1 MNSPVIAVQALK
13 SSRKLTNGEAQHP
26 EVEATASRAKLLFP
40 VESVANLTCD
50 EARTL
55 QRLLHHGETYGIWET
70 RTDWAPP
77 GARYAVVVVPIRKR
91 ITHFLPPEL
100 KKHSENP
107 VLNPLLDAAV
117 LTLVRYLTLLRMGP
131 SGRGRDSFRSLGPSS
146 IRAIAYSYG
155 PQLLA
160 IAITKRISAR
170 RVAPVAMPHEP
181 MSDTANMLSD
191 LTLDD
196 LPKTQRGIL
205 IKECQRMEMLGA
217 LGLWNDIPTLEERSL
232 TQAMAGPA
240 LTNKAPIAR
249 DPHQPLPDQYVAEMG
264 ARGLWL
270 IEDLAPN
277 LFQIGEAL
285 MNIWT
290 DHDSSWVPVTIRS
303 KRGDRLREFLAT
315 YQWVDSSGKPI
326 LKPPFPLRLP
336 KPKGFAE
343 KWAEGDGNE
352 GRWPPRN
359 HVEYMALM
367 GVVQAAHLFVALLSM
382 GARKSEILSL
392 KRDCVVYLAD
402 GRAHASGRTFKLVER
417 HDGKERDWQ
426 LPSVAV
432 NALEQQARLVALG
445 EQLGYLMPRGP
456 EHKLAPAGDHLWG
469 QLSGAAGNSEP
480 SSPLDNINK
489 ALTAYART
497 LNMDVAPGGQRLR
510 SHRFR
515 KTLARLVALALT
527 HAPRLLMDVFGHRS
541 IEMTLYYILT
551 DKDLR
556 ADIEVVSRE
565 LRVMRAQ
572 EVVEKMV
579 EADAGA
585 ITAGVAEYGGYG
597 GPAAVSIHR
606 AIDVHREHLH
616 RRGTDWGMESPK
628 ELAELL
634 TLQGKAW
641 ELVRPGVMC
650 TKFAGEAGPCNKSKG
665 HPEPSKCQSHCSHRL
680 EEGFLRED
688 IDGAIN
694 DALAAYEQAIVNN
707 ETLTAAHWAAQVRAH
722 VPRFPDLRDKWI
734 VNSTVSALMITAP

>member
-13 SSRKLTNGEAQHP
+13 SSRKLTNGESQHP
-26 EVEATASRAKLLFP
+26 EVEATASRARLLFP
-40 VESVANLTCD
+40 VESVANLTC
-50 EARTL
+50 EEVRTL
-55 QRLLHHGETYGIWET
+55 QLLLHHGETYGVWET
-70 RTDWAPP
+70 RADWAPP
-77 GARYAVVVVPIRKR
+77 GAKKALVTVNIRKR
-91 ITHFLPPEL
+91 IVHFLPAEL
-100 KKHSENP
+100 KKNSENP
-107 VLNPLLDAAV
+107 ALNPSLDAAV
-117 LTLVRYLTLLRMGP
+117 LILVRYLILLRMGP
-131 SGRGRDSFRSLGPSS
+131 SGMGRDSFRSLGPSS
-146 IRAIAYSYG
+146 IRAIAYAYG
-155 PQLLA
+155 PHLLA
-160 IAITKRISAR
+160 LAISKRISAKK
-170 RVAPVAMPHEP
+170 VALVAMSQEP
-181 MSDTANMLSD
+181 MTETAKLLSD

-196 LPKTQRGIL
+196 LPNTQRGML
-205 IKECQRMEMLGA
+205 IKESQRMEMLSG
-217 LGLWNDIPTLEERSL
+217 LGLWHDIPIMEESSL
-232 TQAMAGPA
+232 SQAMAGPP
-240 LTNKAPIAR
+240 LTNKAPVAR
-249 DPHQPLPDQYVAEMG
+249 DPHKPLPDEYVAEMG

-277 LFQIGEAL
+277 LFQIGETL

-290 DHDSSWVPVTIRS
+290 DHDSSWAPVTIRS

-315 YQWVDSSGKPI
+315 YKWVDSSGKPI

-343 KWAEGDGNE
+343 KWEEGDGNE
-352 GRWPPRN
+352 CRWPPRN

-367 GVVQAAHLFVALLSM
+367 GVVQTAHMFVALLSF

-402 GRAHASGRTFKLVER
+402 GRPHARGRTFKLVER
-417 HDGKERDWQ
+417 HEGKERDWQ

-432 NALEQQARLVALG
+432 TALEQQARLVTLG
-445 EQLGYLMPRGP
+445 EHLGYLMPRGP
-456 EHKLAPAGDHLWG
+456 EHKLAPTRDHLWG
-469 QLSGAAGNSEP
+469 QLSGAAGNSEA
-480 SSPLDNINK
+480 SSPLEDVNK
-489 ALTAYART
+489 ALTSYART
-497 LNMDVAPGGQRLR
+497 LNMDVNPGGQRLR

-541 IEMTLYYILT
+541 IEMTMDYILT
-551 DKDLR
+551 DKELR

-565 LRVMRAQ
+565 LRVMRAK

-579 EADAGA
+579 EGDAAA
-585 ITAGVAEYGGYG
+585 ISAGVAEYGGFG

-606 AIDVHREHLH
+606 AIDVHRAHLH
-616 RRGTDWGMESPK
+616 RRGTDWGIESPR
-628 ELAELL
+628 ELADLL

-641 ELVRPGVMC
+641 ELVRPGVIC

-665 HPEPSKCQSHCSHRL
+665 RPEPSKCQSQCSHRL

-694 DALAAYEQAIVNN
+694 EAVGAYEQAIVNN
-707 ETLTAAHWAAQVRAH
+707 EILTAAHWAAQVRAH

-734 VNSTVSALMITAP
+734 VNSTVSALMIATP